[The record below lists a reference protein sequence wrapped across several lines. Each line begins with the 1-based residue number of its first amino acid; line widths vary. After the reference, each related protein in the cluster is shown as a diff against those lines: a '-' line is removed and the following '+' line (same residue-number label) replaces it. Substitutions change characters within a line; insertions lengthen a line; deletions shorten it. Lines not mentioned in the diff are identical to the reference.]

1 MTAHLPV
8 VMLWCRRAILRYST
22 GTDHSAVYLTRSAR
36 NALAK
41 LDPSRREALRDGFRR
56 VGRELLSSAEHVSV
70 EAAWAR
76 RTWPRRRY
84 PQQCYA
90 KTVKYV
96 VDHPEISGMR
106 LIHGVVSHAPHLIP
120 FDHAWVELPGD
131 IVFDGVVQTFFTRVS
146 YYRVMAAVAL
156 DAYSALE
163 TTRLIAE
170 HGHPGPW
177 NAKWG
182 PTPTQL
188 EAYAAAVRSCQDVP
202 PTAPLCVNVGKK
214 R

>member
-131 IVFDGVVQTFFTRVS
+131 IVFDGVVQTFFTHVS
-146 YYRVMAAVAL
+146 YYSVMAAVAL
-156 DAYSALE
+156 DAYSGRE
-163 TTRLIAE
+163 TTCLVAE
-170 HGHPGPW
+170 RGHPGPW
-177 NAKWG
+177 NAKWV
-182 PTPTQL
+182 PTPIQL
-188 EAYAAAVRSCQDVP
+188 KAYVTAVRQDVS
-202 PTAPLCVNVGKK
+202 PTAPLSVNVGKN

>member
-1 MTAHLPV
+1 MTAKLRL
-8 VMLWCRRAILRYST
+8 VMLSCGRIILRYSN
-22 GTDHSAVYLTRSAR
+22 GTDLSTVYLTLSAR

-41 LDPSRREALRDGFRR
+41 LEPSRREALRDGFRR
-56 VGRELLSSAEHVSV
+56 VGRELLSSAQQVNV
-70 EAAWAR
+70 DAAWSR

-96 VDHPEISGMR
+96 VDHPEIVGMR
-106 LIHGVVSHAPHLIP
+106 LIHGVVSHAPHLVQ

-131 IVFDGVVQTFFTRVS
+131 IVFDGVVQTFFMRVS
-146 YYRVMAAVAL
+146 YYRVMAAVGL
-156 DAYSALE
+156 DAYSAFE
-163 TTRLIAE
+163 TTRLIAR
-170 HGHPGPW
+170 HRHPGPW

-182 PTPTQL
+182 PTPTQF
-188 EAYAAAVRSCQDVP
+188 EAYVAAVRSCQDVSP
-202 PTAPLCVNVGKK
+202 NAPLWLKVGKK